1 MRILYQSNG
10 FLPSLIGGVEVL
22 SYHLLRELGRRGHQV
37 LAISECRQM
46 DQRGRRTFDGIDLV
60 QLAFAPTMASRNL
73 SAMRDT
79 HAKVAEVVDGFRPDL
94 LHLNDTGL
102 GSLFFLR
109 GGATGYIPRI
119 LTLHSP
125 VRPPDSLG
133 LQGRMAM
140 DVDHVVAVS
149 QAIRDDALAAMP
161 ALDGRISLI
170 RNALPMPDEV
180 PMELPFAPPVLL
192 CLGRV
197 VREKGFHVAVRAFA
211 LLRKRG
217 VDARLVIA
225 GNGDEVTS
233 LETLAAE
240 LGIADRL
247 VFTDWVMPDRVPDL
261 LNSATLVL
269 MPSRWPEPFGLV
281 ALQAAQMGRP
291 VIASAVGGLPEI
303 VDDGTTGL
311 LVESGDEAAL
321 ADAIEALLSD
331 APAARLMGAAARKHA
346 AQAFDFSVLVD
357 GYERAYEQAV
367 SSCSVRPGSRERA
380 A

>member
-1 MRILYQSNG
+1 LRILYQSNG

-22 SYHLLRELGRRGHQV
+22 SYHLLRALAARGHDV

-46 DQRGRRTFDGIDLV
+46 DQLGRRTYDGIDLV
-60 QLAFAPTMASRNL
+60 QLAFAPTMASRSF
-73 SAMRDT
+73 SAMRQV
-79 HAKVAEVVDGFRPDL
+79 HAKVAEVVVDFRPDM

-109 GGATGYIPRI
+109 GGATGHIPRI

-125 VRPPDSLG
+125 VRAAGDLG

-149 QAIRDDALAAMP
+149 QSIHDDLLAAVP
-161 ALDGRISLI
+161 ALGGRISLI
-170 RNALPMPDEV
+170 RNALPMPDEM
-180 PMELPFAPPVLL
+180 PADLPFAPPTLL

-211 LLRKRG
+211 LLRGRG
-217 VDARLVIA
+217 VAARLLIA
-225 GNGDEVTS
+225 GNGDEKS
-233 LETLAAE
+233 RLEAMAAE
-240 LGIADRL
+240 LGVAGDISFL
-247 VFTDWVMPDRVPDL
+247 DWVMPDRVPAL
-261 LNSATLVL
+261 INGATLVL

-291 VIASAVGGLPEI
+291 VVASKAGGLPEI
-303 VDDGTTGL
+303 VDHGVTGL
-311 LVESGDEAAL
+311 LFGNGDEAAL
-321 ADAIEALLSD
+321 ADAVQALLAD
-331 APAARLMGAAARKHA
+331 EPLARRMGVAARERASRK
-346 AQAFDFSVLVD
+346 FDFAALVD
-357 GYERAYEQAV
+357 GYERAYALAAA
-367 SSCSVRPGSRERA
+367 RPGSRDRA